1 MVSRLVLLAS
11 LFDASLGVNPGRL
24 PELAPPAIQVAQA
37 AEGPDQAAAVARART
52 GGRVLGVDWGDSGGQ
67 PMYLVKVLMPDGRI
81 KVVPV
86 AARGRR

>member
-1 MVSRLVLLAS
+1 MVSRILLIAGLLEAPLGLS
-11 LFDASLGVNPGRL
+11 AGHPPDAGAAAV
-24 PELAPPAIQVAQA
+24 QVAQA
-37 AEGPDQAAAVARART
+37 ATSPDQAAAVARAST

-67 PMYLVKVLMPDGRI
+67 PVYLVRVLMPDGRI